1 MVVSEGL
8 WPDTVRPCHFNVR
21 VRVTKINSF
30 RCISCPS
37 VMTLCP
43 PFWKAAG
50 VLPIRSHQ
58 CSECFIV
65 YCRVLIICP
74 MHLSLRSVPC
84 RSVTCRS
91 ARQNSVV
98 TRPSK
103 FLSVHELSYLSWL
116 CTVKDRVRHKIND
129 RKKSAVWWACVNIWV
144 GVRQKKGSAVK
155 FDSAVN

>member
-8 WPDTVRPCHFNVR
+8 WPDTVRPCHFDVR
-21 VRVTKINSF
+21 VRVTKINTF
-30 RCISCPS
+30 RCISCPP

-43 PFWKAAG
+43 QLWKAAG

-74 MHLSLRSVPC
+74 MHLSLRSVTC
-84 RSVTCRS
+84 RNVTCRS
-91 ARQNSVV
+91 AQHSVV

-103 FLSVHELSYLSWL
+103 FLSVHGVILTFVAVYSQVLRASSNKRPE
-116 CTVKDRVRHKIND
+116 
-129 RKKSAVWWACVNIWV
+129 KSAVGWACVNIWA
-144 GVRQKKGSAVK
+144 VRQKKGSAVK